1 MPDTALEALERFL
14 RRLLLRSSLTAEE
27 QRAILSAD
35 CEVLRPA
42 AHRDLVIPGAKVD
55 FSLLVG
61 GGLAGRFDQMADG
74 RRQITALHIPGDMC
88 DLHSVPVPIPGWG
101 ISALTNST
109 IVKVP
114 HSHLRQIATRYP
126 AIADA
131 FWRDTIVDGSVL
143 SKWVSNLG
151 RRSGE
156 SRLAHMYCEMG
167 MRMEL
172 AGLGTRDRFELAVT
186 QAQVAD
192 VLGLTAVHVNR
203 LLQALRKHGV
213 VRTDGATVFVDD
225 VPKLEAIADFD
236 PAYLLLKDKP
246 VPRPPGS

>member
-1 MPDTALEALERFL
+1 MPDPVLEALERFL
-14 RRLLLRSSLTAEE
+14 RRLLARSSLTAEE

-35 CEVLRPA
+35 CVVLRPA

-55 FSLLVG
+55 FSLLVA

-101 ISALTNST
+101 ITALTNST

-114 HSHLRQIATRYP
+114 HSHLRRIAERYP

-156 SRLAHMYCEMG
+156 ARLAHMYCEMG
-167 MRMEL
+167 TRMEL
-172 AGLGTRDRFELAVT
+172 ADLGTRERFDLPLR
-186 QAQVAD
+186 QAQAAD

-203 LLQALRKHGV
+203 LLQGLRRQGV
-213 VRTDGATVFVDD
+213 VRTDGPTVFVDD
-225 VPKLEAIADFD
+225 LPQLERIADFD
-236 PAYLLLKDKP
+236 PAYLLLKGKLAS
-246 VPRPPGS
+246 RPPGT